1 MNKMHFYATVPLAK
15 LSIMVGNSGWRLTL
29 EKRNQIVLGVRF
41 HHQRVF
47 MPLEGSSVPD
57 LVVENILTLQNYRK
71 ILHGLV
77 IIPAFDQ
84 KLSFTFF
91 FFNIQFW
98 DHQNW
103 MEKYIIYIGN
113 KTFLNLPRWCCP
125 DRLFLS
131 KSIYERFINLQ
142 ILKLRGKLQ

>member
-91 FFNIQFW
+91 FQYSILRPSKL
-98 DHQNW
+98 DGKIHHLHRKQN
-103 MEKYIIYIGN
+103 
-113 KTFLNLPRWCCP
+113 FLELT
-125 DRLFLS
+125 
-131 KSIYERFINLQ
+131 
-142 ILKLRGKLQ
+142 